1 MVVSAELLLDKGY
14 ECMASS
20 GAPVVRDGADRPS
33 VPGSS
38 RFGVRL
44 LLHYSDVT
52 DASSLVTWISW
63 IRPDEVYNLGAQ
75 THVAV
80 SFELPE
86 FTANATGLGTLG
98 C

>member
-1 MVVSAELLLDKGY
+1 MTGRIDHLYQDPHE
-14 ECMASS
+14 
-20 GAPVVRDGADRPS
+20 P
-33 VPGSS
+33 
-38 RFGVRL
+38 GVRL

-52 DASSLVTWISW
+52 DASSLVTWISR

-86 FTANATGLGTLG
+86 FTANATGLGTFD